1 MPQPIITATLGQRWG
16 ASIAQRRKDLGLTQQ
31 QLADLCGVEQQTISR
46 AENGTTIPR
55 FDLLFTI
62 CRYLGTKPEA
72 LYPWPELGELL
83 TQAS

>member
-46 AENGTTIPR
+46 AENGTTTPR
-55 FDLLFTI
+55 FDLLLTI
-62 CRYLGTKPEA
+62 CRHLGTKPDA
-72 LYPWPELGELL
+72 LYPWPDIGELL